1 MSNRPF
7 IISTDSGS
15 DLTQAYCQENG
26 VVCLELSYTI
36 AGETYT
42 SFDPRMSYKQFYDLV
57 RQGEMP
63 VTQQVN
69 PQQFVEVWEPL
80 LQQGNDILHIG
91 FSSGLSGTFNSSR
104 MAADE
109 LCEKYPEATILTID
123 TLAASLGQGLL
134 VHYAVKMKQDGTE
147 MQEIADWLENNKL
160 NMVHNFTVD
169 DLNHLHRGGRV
180 SKATAIVG
188 TALGIKPAL
197 HVDNDGH
204 LINISKVRG
213 RKASLKWLV
222 DRMEELVGDW
232 ENEEFFISHGDC
244 LEEAQFVADEVSKR
258 LGITKYTIGYV
269 GPVIGAHA
277 GPGVVALFF
286 MGKER

>member
-91 FSSGLSGTFNSSR
+91 FSSGLSGTFNSSC

>member
-7 IISTDSGS
+7 VISTDSGC
-15 DLTQAYCQENG
+15 DLTQAYCQENDIL
-26 VVCLELSYTI
+26 CLELSYTI
-36 AGETYT
+36 AGETYR
-42 SFDPRMSYKQFYDLV
+42 SFDPRMTYKQFYDLV

-69 PQQFVEVWEPL
+69 PQQLVEAWEPV
-80 LQQGNDILHIG
+80 LQQGNDVLHIG
-91 FSSGLSGTFNSSR
+91 FSSGLSGTYNSSR
-104 MAADE
+104 MAAEE
-109 LCEKYPEATILTID
+109 LGEKYPEANIITVD
-123 TLAASLGQGLL
+123 SLAASLGQGML
-134 VHYAVKMKQDGTE
+134 VDVAVQMKKDGAS
-147 MQEIADWLENNKL
+147 MQEIADWLEANKL

-169 DLNHLHRGGRV
+169 DLNHLQRGGRV

-197 HVDNDGH
+197 HVDDEGH

-222 DRMEELVGDW
+222 DRMEETVGDW

-244 LEEAQFVADEVSKR
+244 LEDAQYVAEEVSKR
-258 LGITKYTIGYV
+258 FGITKYTIGYV

-277 GPGVVALFF
+277 GPGVVALFY
-286 MGKER
+286 MGKNR

>member
-7 IISTDSGS
+7 VISTDSGS

-26 VVCLELSYTI
+26 LLCLELSYTI
-36 AGETYT
+36 SGETYT
-42 SFDPRMSYKQFYDLV
+42 NYDSRMTFKQFYDLV

-69 PQQFVEVWEPL
+69 PQQIVEAWEPV
-80 LQQGNDILHIG
+80 LQQGNDILHLG

-104 MAADE
+104 MAAEE
-109 LCEKYPEATILTID
+109 LREKYPEANIVTID
-123 TLAASLGQGLL
+123 TLAASLGQGML
-134 VHYAVKMKQDGTE
+134 VNFAVKMKQDGASL
-147 MQEIADWLENNKL
+147 QEIADWLEDNKL

-169 DLNHLHRGGRV
+169 DLNHLQRGGRV

-197 HVDNDGH
+197 HVDDDGH
-204 LINISKVRG
+204 LINIAKVRG

-222 DRMEELVGDW
+222 DRMEEMVGEW

-244 LEEAQFVADEVSKR
+244 LEDAQYVAEEVSKR
-258 LGITKYTIGYV
+258 FGITKYTIGYV

-286 MGKER
+286 MGKQR

>member
-7 IISTDSGS
+7 VISTDSGS

-109 LCEKYPEATILTID
+109 LREKYPEATILTID

-258 LGITKYTIGYV
+258 FGITKYTIGYV

>member
-109 LCEKYPEATILTID
+109 LREKYPEATILTID

-213 RKASLKWLV
+213 RKVSLKWLV

>member
-7 IISTDSGS
+7 VISTDSGC

-26 VVCLELSYTI
+26 ILCLELSYTI
-36 AGETYT
+36 AGETYR
-42 SFDPRMSYKQFYDLV
+42 SFDPRMTYKQFYDLV

-69 PQQFVEVWEPL
+69 PQQLVEAWEPV
-80 LQQGNDILHIG
+80 LQQGNDVLHIG
-91 FSSGLSGTFNSSR
+91 FSSGLSGTYNSSR
-104 MAADE
+104 MAAEE
-109 LCEKYPEATILTID
+109 LGEKYPEANIITVD
-123 TLAASLGQGLL
+123 SLAASLGQGML
-134 VHYAVKMKQDGTE
+134 VHFAVQMKKDGSS
-147 MQEIADWLENNKL
+147 MQEIADWLEANKL

-169 DLNHLHRGGRV
+169 DLNHLQRGGRV

-197 HVDNDGH
+197 HVDDEGH

-222 DRMEELVGDW
+222 DRMEETVGDW

-244 LEEAQFVADEVSKR
+244 LEDAQYVADAFASSSFLGTQIRPSLRSDSDIRVSFDCWSPCT
-258 LGITKYTIGYV
+258 GIQV
-269 GPVIGAHA
+269 G
-277 GPGVVALFF
+277 
-286 MGKER
+286 

>member
-7 IISTDSGS
+7 VISTDSGC
-15 DLTQAYCQENG
+15 DLTQAYCQENDIL
-26 VVCLELSYTI
+26 CLELSYTI
-36 AGETYT
+36 AGETYR
-42 SFDPRMSYKQFYDLV
+42 SFDPRMTYKQFYDLV

-69 PQQFVEVWEPL
+69 PQQLVEAWEPV
-80 LQQGNDILHIG
+80 LQQGNDVLHIG
-91 FSSGLSGTFNSSR
+91 FSSGLSGTYNSSR
-104 MAADE
+104 MAAEE
-109 LCEKYPEATILTID
+109 LGEKYPEANIITVD
-123 TLAASLGQGLL
+123 SLAASLGQGML
-134 VHYAVKMKQDGTE
+134 VHFAVQMKKDGSS
-147 MQEIADWLENNKL
+147 MQEIADWLEANKL

-169 DLNHLHRGGRV
+169 DLNHLQRGGRV

-197 HVDNDGH
+197 HVDDEGH

-222 DRMEELVGDW
+222 DRMEETVGDW

-244 LEEAQFVADEVSKR
+244 LEDAQYVAEEVSKR
-258 LGITKYTIGYV
+258 FGITKYTIGYV

-277 GPGVVALFF
+277 GPGVVALFYL
-286 MGKER
+286 GKNR

>member
-7 IISTDSGS
+7 VISTDSGS
-15 DLTQAYCQENG
+15 DLNQAYCQENG
-26 VVCLELSYTI
+26 VICQELSYTL

-42 SFDPRMSYKQFYDLV
+42 NFDPRMTNKQFYDLV

-69 PQQFVEVWEPL
+69 PQQFVEAWEPI

-91 FSSGLSGTFNSSR
+91 FSSGLSGTYNSSCI
-104 MAADE
+104 AAEE
-109 LCEKYPEATILTID
+109 LREKYPEATIITID
-123 TLAASLGQGLL
+123 TLAASLGQGML
-134 VHYAVKMKQDGTE
+134 VNFAVNMKKDGASME
-147 MQEIADWLENNKL
+147 EIAAWLEENKL
-160 NMVHNFTVD
+160 HMVHNFTVD
-169 DLNHLHRGGRV
+169 DLNHLQRGGRV

-197 HVDNDGH
+197 HVDDDGH

-213 RKASLKWLV
+213 RKPSLKWLV
-222 DRMEELVGDW
+222 DRMGELTQGW
-232 ENEEFFISHGDC
+232 ENAEIFISHGDC
-244 LEEAQFVADEVSKR
+244 LEDAQYVADEVR
-258 LGITKYTIGYV
+258 NRYGITKATIDYV

-286 MGKER
+286 LGEKR